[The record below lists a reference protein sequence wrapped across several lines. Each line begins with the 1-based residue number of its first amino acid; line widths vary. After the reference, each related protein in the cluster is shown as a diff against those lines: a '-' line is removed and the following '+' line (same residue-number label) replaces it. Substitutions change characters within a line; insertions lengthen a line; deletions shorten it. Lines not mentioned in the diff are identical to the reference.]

1 MTRKKK
7 STGREPDDA
16 DGASKEADE
25 SQLIDPELTYDPDI
39 PVGAL
44 LAFMVDKW
52 RLHIP
57 LDTTWRAF
65 LIEHRSD
72 LNIRVD
78 QDLLKLQKSKA
89 LWNDTLHINIDGV
102 YEEAFVDRTAKEAI
116 KYLGK
121 EEKQLTDFKVLLNSL

>member
-1 MTRKKK
+1 M
-7 STGREPDDA
+7 
-16 DGASKEADE
+16 
-25 SQLIDPELTYDPDI
+25 YDPDI

-78 QDLLKLQKSKA
+78 QDMLKLQKSKA
-89 LWNDTLHINIDGV
+89 GWLFL
-102 YEEAFVDRTAKEAI
+102 F
-116 KYLGK
+116 
-121 EEKQLTDFKVLLNSL
+121 

>member
-1 MTRKKK
+1 M
-7 STGREPDDA
+7 
-16 DGASKEADE
+16 
-25 SQLIDPELTYDPDI
+25 IDPELTYDPDI

-78 QDLLKLQKSKA
+78 QDMLKLQKSKA
-89 LWNDTLHINIDGV
+89 GLIGLRIRNFFGPQSRL
-102 YEEAFVDRTAKEAI
+102 FKELI
-116 KYLGK
+116 QKSRKDSYF
-121 EEKQLTDFKVLLNSL
+121 DFYFTI